1 MGCLEPVE
9 VKAESQVSCAQ
20 YVVKVSN
27 VSGMLRQQ
35 PPVEFVE
42 AVDAFVLIRSLGYWC
57 ANAKTTGTVMAT
69 SPIAE
74 NRMMMMWSVF
84 NYFL

>member
-35 PPVEFVE
+35 PPVEFVKT
-42 AVDAFVLIRSLGYWC
+42 VDAFVLIL
-57 ANAKTTGTVMAT
+57 
-69 SPIAE
+69 
-74 NRMMMMWSVF
+74 
-84 NYFL
+84 